1 MIDPRLA
8 ILALPLLDRLGGW
21 KFKPARRYGIP
32 LFVYL
37 ISPSTEMAVLCIVM
51 AAIFTF
57 NLDEIEGYQD
67 NASGDVAIGWE
78 EVFLHG
84 LGIGMCLYP
93 LAGLTSLFVPL
104 AWVVGVYLSNKGIG
118 DFRLKWRYTE
128 ALRGLTMGLA
138 IAYPIL

>member
-93 LAGLTSLFVPL
+93 LAGLTSLFP
-104 AWVVGVYLSNKGIG
+104 SH
-118 DFRLKWRYTE
+118 DR
-128 ALRGLTMGLA
+128 MGYA
-138 IAYPIL
+138 IARPIVRPLRASVYRHFWVL